1 MTCLCQQLA
10 TLRALPTGD
19 RVGRLAIPVWNS
31 RKKTRHDPVSGLSSW
46 LKIRLTGHISR
57 RPNPTCLPFTT
68 GNLEAPQDCRAAK
81 NELHGITLASLIC
94 PETSWNHAFIW
105 SVDVC
110 DVSYVLSYVHE
121 KKTLCPDPVFHA
133 RPALTC
139 LLRRGVALCCGV
151 IRNCPDLNNPH
162 SLNRSKQEIE
172 AHWS

>member
-1 MTCLCQQLA
+1 MHTEQVRRYPVCANLMTCLCQQLA

-121 KKTLCPDPVFHA
+121 KKLCAPIRCFMLGL
-133 RPALTC
+133 RSPAFS
-139 LLRRGVALCCGV
+139 VAASRCAAVSSGTAL
-151 IRNCPDLNNPH
+151 I
-162 SLNRSKQEIE
+162 
-172 AHWS
+172 